1 MGRPREFDLDQALE
15 TAMETFWRRG
25 YEATSLCD
33 LLEAMELH
41 KGSLYQAFGDKR
53 SLYLAAL
60 ERYQFR
66 IRERLAETFNEAA
79 SAKEGIRAWFL
90 RAASRSACKEGS
102 KGCFV
107 VNTIVELT
115 PHDNEVRNLTLS
127 HANTVEDMFKQAVE
141 KGQREGD
148 FRADLDPKIAA
159 RYLMCSGFGLFVA
172 GKSLQA
178 PVPPEKLV
186 ALVLTALE

>member
-1 MGRPREFDLDQALE
+1 
-15 TAMETFWRRG
+15 METFWRRG
-25 YEATSLCD
+25 YEATSLND
-33 LLEAMELH
+33 LLDAMELH

-66 IRERLAETFNEAA
+66 IRERMARTFAEAA
-79 SAKEGIRAWFL
+79 SAKEGIEAWFL
-90 RAASRSACKEGS
+90 RAANRTACHEGS

-115 PHDNEVRNLTLS
+115 PHDDAVRELTLA
-127 HANTVEDMFKQAVE
+127 HAHTVEEMFRGAVE
-141 KGQREGD
+141 RGQREGD
-148 FRADLDPKIAA
+148 FRTGLDPKIAA
-159 RYLMCSGFGLFVA
+159 RYLMSSAFGFYVA

-178 PVPPEKLV
+178 PVAPEALV
-186 ALVLTALE
+186 ALVLSALE